1 MFREYWCNWFS
12 LIGMFVIQEKLYTE
26 NLLFYWYPL
35 KWSPMYVEITLI
47 LNQDKNERYDL
58 VV

>member
-1 MFREYWCNWFS
+1 
-12 LIGMFVIQEKLYTE
+12 MFVIQEKLYTE